1 MCLIAVA
8 WRVHPDWPLVLASN
22 RDEFHARPTLPLSH
36 WDDDPRIVGGRDA
49 LHGGGWLALRGARLA
64 AVTNVREGGQGEPDG
79 RSRGAL
85 VAGFVSGD
93 QTARDAIAAVAAE
106 AAAYRPFNLLLHD
119 GETLAWTSNRHGVPA
134 AVLAPGVHGLSN
146 GPLGAPWPKVER
158 LRAVLADWLARDCD
172 DDAPLFGALADDAP
186 ADDQAL
192 PDTGVGLALER
203 MLSPA
208 FIRGPRYGTRAS
220 TVVRIGHDL
229 VEVIERR
236 HGPDGVADGTTRL
249 VIPR

>member
-22 RDEFHARPTLPLSH
+22 RDEFHARPTRPLAR
-36 WDDDPRIVGGRDA
+36 WEDDPRVVGGRDA

-64 AVTNVREGGQGEPDG
+64 AVTNVREGRQGDAEG

-85 VAGFVSGD
+85 VAGFVSAD
-93 QTARDAIAAVAAE
+93 HTAQEAIAAVAAE
-106 AAAYRPFNLLLHD
+106 ASAYRPFNLLLHD
-119 GETLAWTSNRHGVPA
+119 GETLAWTSNRHDGRA
-134 AVLAPGVHGLSN
+134 DLLDPGVHGLSN

-158 LRAVLADWLARDCD
+158 LRTVLADWLARDCD
-172 DDAPLFGALADDAP
+172 DDAALFEALADDTP
-186 ADDQAL
+186 ADDDAL

-208 FIRGPRYGTRAS
+208 FIRGAHYGTRAS
-220 TVVRIGHDL
+220 TVVRIGHT
-229 VEVIERR
+229 VVHVIERR
-236 HGPDGVADGTTRL
+236 HGPDGVPDGTTRL
-249 VIPR
+249 VLPR